1 MVGFENFINSTPK
14 QREKMSDSEVF
25 SAGVN
30 IVARKLQSKGARLL
44 QLLPEINSIPSLWVS
59 FRDGASY
66 IVVTV
71 ARFPFE
77 AVPPINLLEISERS
91 GLKSHDGFWVGVSLA
106 HEFEAFD
113 PDASE
118 GLPLMKGF
126 GLLSMIG
133 ELIPLAELE

>member
-1 MVGFENFINSTPK
+1 MSGLENFINATPE

-44 QLLPEINSIPSLWVS
+44 QLLPEMNSIPSLWVS
-59 FRDGASY
+59 FSDGASY

-77 AVPPINLLEISERS
+77 AVPPKNILEISERAS
-91 GLKSHDGFWVGVSLA
+91 LKPHDGFWVGVSLA

-113 PDASE
+113 PDSSV

-126 GLLSMIG
+126 GLLSMID

>member
-1 MVGFENFINSTPK
+1 VSGFENFINSTPE

-71 ARFPFE
+71 TRFPSE
-77 AVPPINLLEISERS
+77 AVPPKNILE
-91 GLKSHDGFWVGVSLA
+91 
-106 HEFEAFD
+106 
-113 PDASE
+113 
-118 GLPLMKGF
+118 
-126 GLLSMIG
+126 
-133 ELIPLAELE
+133 